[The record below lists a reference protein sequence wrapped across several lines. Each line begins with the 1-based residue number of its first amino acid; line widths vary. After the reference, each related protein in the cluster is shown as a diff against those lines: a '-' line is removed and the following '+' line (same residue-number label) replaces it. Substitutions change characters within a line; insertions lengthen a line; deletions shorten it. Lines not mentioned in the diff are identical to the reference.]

1 MSSVRAMREEVGA
14 ASIPDAADWSRV
26 IFIAAVCALGGIG
39 FLAATILMNGRAL
52 PFAQRGSTAQL
63 TDVQLPAPAAA
74 EPAAKPLLKPKPATN
89 DRFQPIDITP
99 RSEIN
104 KATLARCRSHVEA
117 GRAFEGLSPKR
128 VAETREQRKAGDR
141 DPESICLDY
150 LAAESR
156 AGR

>member
-1 MSSVRAMREEVGA
+1 MREEVGT
-14 ASIPDAADWSRV
+14 ASIPDAANWSRV

-39 FLAATILMNGRAL
+39 FLVATILMNGRAL
-52 PFAQRGSTAQL
+52 PFYQRGSTAQL
-63 TDVQLPAPAAA
+63 ADVQLPAPAAA

-117 GRAFEGLSPKR
+117 GRPFESLSPKR
-128 VAETREQRKAGDR
+128 IAAIREAKGNT
-141 DPESICLDY
+141 DPEATCIEY
-150 LAAESR
+150 LRVQGEAAR
-156 AGR
+156 